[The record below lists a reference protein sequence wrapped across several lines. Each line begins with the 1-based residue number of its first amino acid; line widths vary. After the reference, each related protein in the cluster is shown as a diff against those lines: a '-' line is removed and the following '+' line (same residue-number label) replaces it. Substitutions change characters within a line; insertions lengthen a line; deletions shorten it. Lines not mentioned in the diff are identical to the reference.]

1 VNDQFELIR
10 RQIHDIRS
18 FLGPLD
24 LKLEGLDYQIKRS
37 RATFELKALEFET
50 QLAMHSTQIAKH
62 SEQIRQIQLFIKMP
76 QDAEAPPPSPPQN

>member
-1 VNDQFELIR
+1 MKEQFELIR
-10 RQIHDIRS
+10 QQIHDIRS

-50 QLAMHSTQIAKH
+50 QLALHSSQIAKH
-62 SEQIRQIQLFIKMP
+62 SEQIRQIQLFINMP
-76 QDAEAPPPSPPQN
+76 QAMDRSSSSPPEN